1 MKSLKIAFVSL
12 LFIGLISC
20 DNKTKIE
27 SHEEQKDVQKEIEQM
42 KIKLEAAEA
51 QLLNVSAEL
60 SNIKNELKA
69 DSITSK

>member
-12 LFIGLISC
+12 LFTGLISF
-20 DNKTKIE
+20 DDKTKIE

-60 SNIKNELKA
+60 SNIKNKLKA
-69 DSITSK
+69 DSLTNK